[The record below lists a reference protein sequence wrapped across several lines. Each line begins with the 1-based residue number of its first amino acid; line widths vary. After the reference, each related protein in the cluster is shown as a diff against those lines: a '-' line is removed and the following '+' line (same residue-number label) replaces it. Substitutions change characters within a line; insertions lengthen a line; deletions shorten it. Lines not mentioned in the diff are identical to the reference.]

1 MTAPSYKLAIG
12 VTIDST
18 GAKTGGRETVQAVDA
33 IGTAVER
40 NTTKLQALI
49 NKQVGIGAGPANQN
63 VREWT
68 GALAAQGKS
77 IDDLRAKYNPLFA
90 VIREYKASLTE
101 IRTLQAQGIL
111 KQTR

>member
-90 VIREYKASLTE
+90 VIRSIRRALPKSGRCRRKASS
-101 IRTLQAQGIL
+101 